1 MGAFGHFFQTIPLD
15 LLIIQ
20 TINGIVTG
28 MILALI
34 ASGLTLIFGIMDV
47 VNFAHGELFML
58 GAYVG
63 VVIAAATGNFWLA
76 LVGAA
81 LIIAILGAVLQIVT
95 LRPLIGRDPL
105 NTILVTF
112 GISLVLQ
119 NFALW
124 EFGPTARRIPSPVT
138 GEFTLFYLQYP
149 WYRILIAG
157 LSAAIIGSFWLF
169 LKFGKFGIWIRATTQ
184 DRVMAQ
190 AMGIPVPWVLTG
202 VFAIGAAMAAAS
214 GVLFA
219 PLVGVNHTMGL
230 DWVLK
235 AFIVVVVGGMGNLGG
250 SIAAAIFISL
260 LEAYAAIWV
269 DPSQAIIVSFVVL
282 ILTLLFRPTG
292 LFVATPK

>member
-1 MGAFGHFFQTIPLD
+1 MSAVVGFFQGIPLD
-15 LLIIQ
+15 LLVIQ

-28 MILALI
+28 MILALV

-63 VVIAAATGNFWLA
+63 VLVITATGNFWLA
-76 LVGAA
+76 LILASLIVAIIGAG
-81 LIIAILGAVLQIVT
+81 IQIVT

-112 GISLVLQ
+112 GFSLILQ
-119 NFALW
+119 NYALW
-124 EFGPTARRIPSPVT
+124 QFGPVARKINEPITSH
-138 GEFTLFYLQYP
+138 FDLFYLTYP
-149 WYRILIAG
+149 WYRLVIAG
-157 LSAAIIGSFWLF
+157 LSAAIIGGFWLF
-169 LKFGKFGIWIRATTQ
+169 LKHSKLGVWIRATTQ

-190 AMGIPVPWVLTG
+190 AMGIPVPWVYTG

-250 SIAAAIFISL
+250 SILAAIFISL
-260 LEAYAAIWV
+260 LEAYASIWV
-269 DPSQAIIVSFVVL
+269 NPSQAVIVSFIVL

-292 LFVATPK
+292 LFVPTPK